1 MKLGT
6 LHRVNLRSVWPSESS
21 DFTPWLGNEE
31 NLSILGDAIGI
42 DLELEEIEKSVGP
55 YRADIL
61 CKDTGSDHWVLV
73 ENQIAKTDHTHL
85 GQILTYAAGLNAVT
99 IVWIAERFTEEHR
112 AAIDWLNEITT
123 EEIDFFGLEIELW
136 RIGNSEPAPKFNVV
150 CRPNEWTKGGGKT
163 KRIATSD
170 LTATKQLQLEY
181 WTEFREF
188 LNGVTTPLKAQ
199 KPAPCHWLNFSV
211 GTSIA
216 HTYAFVDTV
225 SHRIGV
231 RFQLH
236 KHQMRLELFDYLE
249 SQKDRIEAD
258 LGFRVLWEKK
268 PEKHSSYLTIYNEAF
283 DPEKKGT
290 WLEQFAWLQSILE
303 AFRRKLPVRLK
314 EFTTSALMEE
324 GDEP

>member
-21 DFTPWLGNEE
+21 DFTPWLGNED
-31 NLSILGDAIGI
+31 NLAILGDAIGI
-42 DLELEEIEKSVGP
+42 DLELEEIERNVGP

-61 CKDTGSDHWVLV
+61 CKDTGTDHWVLI

-123 EEIDFFGLEIELW
+123 EEIDIFGLEIELW

-163 KRIATSD
+163 KRIASGD
-170 LTATKQLQLEY
+170 LTETKQLQLEY

-188 LNGVTTPLKAQ
+188 LNETTTLLKPQ
-199 KPAPCHWLNFSV
+199 KPAPCHWLNFSI
-211 GTSIA
+211 GTSTA

-231 RFQLH
+231 RLQLH
-236 KHQMRLELFDYLE
+236 KHPDRLDLFDHLE
-249 SQKDRIEAD
+249 SQKGQIEAGI
-258 LGFRVLWEKK
+258 GFGIVWEKK
-268 PEKHSSYLTIYNEAF
+268 PEKHTSYLTVNNTSFSPEEKETWKAQF
-283 DPEKKGT
+283 D
-290 WLEQFAWLQSILE
+290 WLRKTLE
-303 AFRRKLPVRLK
+303 SFRKHIPPALK
-314 EFTTSALMEE
+314 SFTKPSLIEE
-324 GDEP
+324 